1 MEIALLISCFLW
13 FGIGYALGSLRGS
26 HMTIE
31 AVKEKAHD
39 IIKGKTPLGPIM
51 RPTAQQVN
59 KHQDTQQQQEE
70 EEMERNLKLMFP
82 QYLEYDKNKVN

>member
-1 MEIALLISCFLW
+1 MIEILLLLSCFLW
-13 FGIGYALGSLRGS
+13 FGIGYAIGS

-39 IIKGKTPLGPIM
+39 IIKGKTPSGPIM

-59 KHQDTQQQQEE
+59 KIQDTQQQQEE

-82 QYLEYDKNKVN
+82 QYDKNKNVH